1 MKNDTGNK
9 DAILQALVRISDIS
23 NTSDMELEKKLELML
38 DIVLKCLN
46 SQKGSIMILKG
57 RKTLRVVAS
66 SNQELKGVMQNL
78 KENAPSAWVVKHK
91 KPLFNDGS
99 HADDLH
105 LMPDRYHKTAFMIA
119 PIISGDK
126 VYGVLSIT
134 EKIGADRFSDAERD
148 IFLNLTGQ
156 IISALEL
163 FRLSEC
169 LKSSR
174 MALREKHRRL
184 KKLERFRTDMFNM
197 LIHDLKGPLSVIV
210 ANLDI
215 LSYTSDTDNMQY
227 VNTAR
232 SGCDAMYRMISN
244 LLDVARLED
253 GSLKLILE
261 KLQPA
266 LLIEEAIAR
275 IQGSAEVREVTISNT
290 SPSPSNGR
298 CLFRGDQM
306 LLLRVLQNL
315 FMNAV
320 RFSPRGG
327 SVETGFCIDDSE
339 FIEFFV
345 KDNGPGIPTG
355 SHKSV
360 FDKYVQ
366 IFNSKDSRND
376 YSAGLGLTFCK
387 MAVEAHQGKIWVESD
402 GTSGSCFKF
411 RLPL

>member
-1 MKNDTGNK
+1 
-9 DAILQALVRISDIS
+9 
-23 NTSDMELEKKLELML
+23 
-38 DIVLKCLN
+38 
-46 SQKGSIMILKG
+46 
-57 RKTLRVVAS
+57 
-66 SNQELKGVMQNL
+66 
-78 KENAPSAWVVKHK
+78 
-91 KPLFNDGS
+91 
-99 HADDLH
+99 
-105 LMPDRYHKTAFMIA
+105 
-119 PIISGDK
+119 
-126 VYGVLSIT
+126 
-134 EKIGADRFSDAERD
+134 
-148 IFLNLTGQ
+148 
-156 IISALEL
+156 
-163 FRLSEC
+163 
-169 LKSSR
+169 